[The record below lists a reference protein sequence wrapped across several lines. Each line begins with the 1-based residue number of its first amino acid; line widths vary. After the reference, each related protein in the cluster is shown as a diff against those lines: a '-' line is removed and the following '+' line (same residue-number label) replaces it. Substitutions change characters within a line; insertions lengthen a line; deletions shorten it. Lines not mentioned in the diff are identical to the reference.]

1 MQEPQISQLV
11 FISLGKKYNLNNLEA
26 TLFANQLSV
35 ASFFLKG
42 VNSMK
47 HWLDKIIYLILGI
60 VGVVLILNST
70 KFGIENGIKYHEG
83 DFASYSIP
91 EMNNYLFVSLIES
104 YRLLGMILLLIS
116 AIGFMICTWFT
127 LIKTDSYITDIEQ
140 QNNST

>member
-1 MQEPQISQLV
+1 
-11 FISLGKKYNLNNLEA
+11 
-26 TLFANQLSV
+26 
-35 ASFFLKG
+35 
-42 VNSMK
+42 MK

-140 QNNST
+140 